1 MSGIISASSQSS
13 TSASGGDGTTES
25 YQRQRAG
32 GISGFGKDRRKYLD
46 PRLQDELAERI

>member
-13 TSASGGDGTTES
+13 ASASDGGDRTTES
-25 YQRQRAG
+25 YQRQRG
-32 GISGFGKDRRKYLD
+32 GGVSGKDRRKYLD